1 MVIFLKSKKLGL
13 PTRNRVKSRNHYIN
27 YFYTMELKRVVVTG
41 LGAITPLGNTVEET
55 WENIKNGKSGAAP
68 ITHFDA
74 TQFKTQFACEVK
86 GFDPNNYIDR
96 KESRKMDLYTIFA
109 LAAAKQAIEDSGIA
123 GEGIDKNEVGV
134 VLGVGIGGIHT
145 FEEEAGNY
153 AINGPQLGPKY
164 NPFFIPKM
172 IADIAAG
179 FISIENGFHGPNFT
193 TTSACASSTNA
204 LADAFNLI
212 RLGKANAIVTG
223 GSEAAIWPSG
233 VGGFNAMKA
242 LSTRNDE
249 PEKASRPFSASR
261 DGFVM
266 GEGSCILVL
275 EELEHAKARG
285 AKIYAEVA
293 GCGMSADA
301 YHITASHPEG
311 LGAKLV
317 MERALKDAEMTPAD
331 IDYIN
336 VHGTSTHVGDIS
348 EVKAIKEVFGD
359 AAYKLNISSTKSM
372 TGHLLG
378 AAGAVEAMFSI
389 LSVKN
394 DIVPPTI
401 NHDEADKD
409 EEIDYNLNFTF
420 NKAEKREVRAG
431 LSNTFG
437 FGGHNAC
444 VVFKKYAE

>member
-1 MVIFLKSKKLGL
+1 
-13 PTRNRVKSRNHYIN
+13 
-27 YFYTMELKRVVVTG
+27 MELKRVVVTG
-41 LGAITPLGNTVEET
+41 MGAVTPLGLNVDET
-55 WENIKNGKSGAAP
+55 WQNIVAGVSGAGP

-74 TQFKTQFACEVK
+74 SQFKTQFACEVK
-86 GFDPNNYIDR
+86 GFNVADYIDR
-96 KESRKMDLYTIFA
+96 KEARKMDVYTHYA
-109 LAAAKQAIEDSGIA
+109 LAAAKMALSDANFDLENEDK
-123 GEGIDKNEVGV
+123 DNRGV

-153 AINGPQLGPKY
+153 AVNGATLGPKY

-179 FISIENGFHGPNFT
+179 YISIENGFHGPNYT
-193 TTSACASSTNA
+193 TTSACASSSNA

-212 RLGKANAIVTG
+212 RLGKAVAMIAG
-223 GSEAAIWPSG
+223 GSEAAIWPAG

-242 LSTRNDE
+242 LSTRNDD
-249 PEKASRPFSASR
+249 PEHASRPFSASR

-266 GEGSCILVL
+266 GEGAGILVL

-285 AKIYAEVA
+285 AKIYAEMVGA
-293 GCGMSADA
+293 GMSADA

-317 MERALKDAEMTPAD
+317 MQRALDDAGLKPDD

-348 EVKAIKEVFGD
+348 EAKAIKEVFGD
-359 AAYKLNISSTKSM
+359 AAFKLNISSTKSM

-378 AAGAVEAMFSI
+378 AAGAVEAMISV
-389 LSVKN
+389 LAVKN

-401 NHDEADKD
+401 NHDPEDKD

-420 NKAEKREVRAG
+420 NKAQERTVRAA

-444 VVFKKYAE
+444 VIFKKYL

>member
-1 MVIFLKSKKLGL
+1 
-13 PTRNRVKSRNHYIN
+13 
-27 YFYTMELKRVVVTG
+27 MELKRVVVTG
-41 LGAITPLGNTVEET
+41 MGAITPLGNSAKET
-55 WENIKNGKSGAAP
+55 WENLVAGKSGAGP

-74 TQFKTQFACEVK
+74 SQFKTQFACEVK
-86 GFDPNNYIDR
+86 NFDAGNYID
-96 KESRKMDLYTIFA
+96 KKDARKMDLYCQFA
-109 LAAAKQAIEDSGIA
+109 MAAAKEAIEDSA
-123 GEGIDKNEVGV
+123 MDLETVDKTRIGV
-134 VLGVGIGGIHT
+134 VLGVGIGGMQT
-145 FEEEAGNY
+145 FEQEVSNW
-153 AINGPQLGPKY
+153 AINGEKMGPRFS
-164 NPFFIPKM
+164 PMFVPKM

-179 FISIENGFHGPNFT
+179 HISIQYGFHGPNFIT
-193 TTSACASSTNA
+193 ASACASSTNA

-212 RLGKANAIVTG
+212 RLGKANVIVSG
-223 GSEAAIWPSG
+223 GSEAAIQPSG

-261 DGFVM
+261 DGFIM
-266 GEGSCILVL
+266 GEGSGILIL

-285 AKIYAEVA
+285 AKIYAEMVGA
-293 GCGMSADA
+293 GMSADA
-301 YHITASHPEG
+301 HHITASHPEG

-317 MERALKDAEMTPAD
+317 MTNALEDAELKPED

-348 EVKAIKEVFGD
+348 EVKAIQDVFGD
-359 AAYKLNISSTKSM
+359 HAYELNISSTKSM

-378 AAGAVEAMFSI
+378 AAGSVEAMFSV
-389 LSVKN
+389 LAVKN

-401 NHDEADKD
+401 NHEEGDEDP
-409 EEIDYNLNFTF
+409 EIDYKLNFTF
-420 NKAEKREVRAG
+420 NKAQERTVRTA

-444 VVFKKYAE
+444 VIFKKYAE